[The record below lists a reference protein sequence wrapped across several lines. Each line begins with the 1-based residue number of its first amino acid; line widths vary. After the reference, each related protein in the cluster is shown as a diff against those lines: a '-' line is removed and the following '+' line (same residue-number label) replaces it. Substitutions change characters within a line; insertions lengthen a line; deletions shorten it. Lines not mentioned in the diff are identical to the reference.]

1 MRIREIQAKSILTPQ
16 RGGFLQAGGRPY
28 THSLSWAAGCGLG
41 ALHCGAYCYAR
52 TLPNWRFARLP
63 DEDWGEALI
72 VKVNAPEL
80 LAAQLDKM
88 RDRRKLRI
96 FCSPVTDPYQP
107 IERKLRLT
115 RRCLAVFAQIDD
127 LDLLL
132 LQTRSPTC
140 LDDLDLLAGI
150 PYLWLGLS
158 IETDRGDLPYG
169 PTRGQVER
177 RFDAVERAVA
187 AGVRVQIA
195 VAPCLPHTSDFARRL
210 LGTGAQRIVID
221 TFSAGDGRDGAR
233 TAGSPFGRA
242 AGYDWRDDGA
252 ARSLY
257 DALRKSHAGV
267 GWSAAGFAGIVG
279 GRGAPAK
286 LRNRDSGA

>member
-1 MRIREIQAKSILTPQ
+1 MRRILLC
-16 RGGFLQAGGRPY
+16 RGRCPTGD
-28 THSLSWAAGCGLG
+28 
-41 ALHCGAYCYAR
+41 
-52 TLPNWRFARLP
+52 FARLP

-115 RRCLAVFAQIDD
+115 RRCLAVFAQYDD

-150 PYLWLGLS
+150 PYLWLGMS
-158 IETDRGDLPYG
+158 IETGPRRPALWTDL
-169 PTRGQVER
+169 
-177 RFDAVERAVA
+177 
-187 AGVRVQIA
+187 AG
-195 VAPCLPHTSDFARRL
+195 
-210 LGTGAQRIVID
+210 
-221 TFSAGDGRDGAR
+221 
-233 TAGSPFGRA
+233 
-242 AGYDWRDDGA
+242 
-252 ARSLY
+252 
-257 DALRKSHAGV
+257 K
-267 GWSAAGFAGIVG
+267 
-279 GRGAPAK
+279 
-286 LRNRDSGA
+286 